1 MPRTGFPIENVGNDR
16 RLNTSMRAP
25 LPPDRTKA
33 RPGLSFLSCPPAV
46 SFLSCPPVVSGHP
59 GFSSLSSM
67 PRTGFPIKD
76 VGNDG
81 RLNTSMRA
89 TLLPDRTKAR
99 AGLSFLSCPPV
110 VSGHPGFYSLSS
122 MPRTGF
128 PIENVGND
136 RRLNTSMRA
145 PLPPDRTK
153 ARPGLS
159 FLSCPPV
166 VSGHPGFYSLS
177 LVPRTGFPIKDVG
190 NDRRL
195 NTSMRAPLPPD
206 RAKARPGFSVCH
218 SCWLFPFCHARRLLA
233 GIQGFTLCHEY
244 LGLDSRLKTSGMTEE
259 GYRE

>member
-1 MPRTGFPIENVGNDR
+1 MPRTGFPIKDVGNDR

-46 SFLSCPPVVSGHP
+46 SFLS
-59 GFSSLSSM
+59 F
-67 PRTGFPIKD
+67 
-76 VGNDG
+76 
-81 RLNTSMRA
+81 
-89 TLLPDRTKAR
+89 
-99 AGLSFLSCPPV
+99 PPV

-145 PLPPDRTK
+145 SLPPDRTK

-159 FLSCPPV
+159 FLSCPPAV
-166 VSGHPGFYSLS
+166 SFLSFPPAVSGHPGFYSLS
-177 LVPRTGFPIKDVG
+177 RIPRTGFSIENVG

-206 RAKARPGFSVCH
+206 RTKARPGL
-218 SCWLFPFCHARRLLA
+218 SCLSCLPAVSCLSCPPVVSGHPGFASLSSMPWTGFPIKDVGNDRA
-233 GIQGFTLCHEY
+233 G
-244 LGLDSRLKTSGMTEE
+244 TSGMTER
-259 GYRE
+259 GHRE